1 MQKEVMVAGMQLMDR
16 LNVVDQWKQRVW
28 EILTEYNEEYFKILN
43 LEGAAYNGEKIR
55 IGRGE
60 GRATHSYH
68 FFDLMVF
75 LFENGKLEGV
85 KRENDLVELL
95 AEKTEISKKDYL
107 QPLLSKRIKA
117 FKVLKNVQICN
128 KTISKYVFFNPEM
141 YRLYADVFKE
151 PYKQEF
157 EYFMKTM
164 GDEMMVE
171 NYENVSG
178 TRKIIFT
185 SNGRKTTKSLFVQQ
199 MIDYMMTNKLLV
211 HDSKA
216 LISFMMNHTNFKS
229 RNALRAII
237 GRYLNEE

>member
-1 MQKEVMVAGMQLMDR
+1 MQKEVMVAGMQLMER

-117 FKVLKNVQICN
+117 FRVLKNVQICN
-128 KTISKYVFFNPEM
+128 KTISKYVFFNRKL
-141 YRLYADVFKE
+141 YNIYADLFKKE
-151 PYKQEF
+151 YQGEF
-157 EYFMKTM
+157 GNFMKTM

-171 NYENVSG
+171 NYEYATS
-178 TRKIIFT
+178 TRRIVFLNQ
-185 SNGRKTTKSLFVQQ
+185 SRRNTKGLFLQQ
-199 MIDYMMTNKLLV
+199 MMDYLNDGKLVVDNRSEMM
-211 HDSKA
+211 DF
-216 LISFMMNHTNFKS
+216 IMQHTNINNRDS
-229 RNALRAII
+229 MRVMINRVY
-237 GRYLNEE
+237 G